1 MDIVYRL
8 GWLSHL
14 CIHIPDHNQHFLMMK
29 KRKRKNKATDLK
41 DSSGVPSKTKY
52 ETVKLYTPPSE
63 SYPSLFKFLGLPRK
77 MDPFSPPMII
87 YHIIICLI
95 TLQYSSQ
102 FNRLF
107 VLSPQRYCTRF
118 YVRTLSKITAITTN
132 TTNDLCV
139 RVGRGELSRIISCIA
154 AMVVHFITLFIVHMC
169 ISLPCCL
176 FVRGPAWKPAVR
188 TYLPTPLS

>member
-95 TLQYSSQ
+95 TSTILYGSQ

-107 VLSPQRYCTRF
+107 VLWGTRF

-139 RVGRGELSRIISCIA
+139 RGGSGELSNN
-154 AMVVHFITLFIVHMC
+154 L
-169 ISLPCCL
+169 
-176 FVRGPAWKPAVR
+176 
-188 TYLPTPLS
+188 LSVL